1 MENGSTG
8 DAEGGVQ
15 YKGEA
20 DQEALVTVVQRE
32 EVVLEGRIT
41 RRRADGAW
49 RMLKCQ
55 W

>member
-1 MENGSTG
+1 MENGQTK

-20 DQEALVTVVQRE
+20 NQEALAVTVVSQKRQNY
-32 EVVLEGRIT
+32 

-49 RMLKCQ
+49 GMLKCQ